1 MPAANQNQFI
11 VDLGPVK
18 LSEAQRASMNSAI
31 QRAAAA
37 ELAGVGSTAGRIV
50 LIPAD
55 KWKIGPIVNGIV
67 ARPIN
72 DDIFNKIIGV

>member
-1 MPAANQNQFI
+1 MATTNQNQFV
-11 VDLGPVK
+11 VDLGTIK
-18 LSEAQRASMNSAI
+18 LSEAQRASMSAAI

-37 ELAGVGSTAGRIV
+37 ELANVGAASGRLV

-72 DDIFNKIIGV
+72 EELFNQILR